1 MNQQPTL
8 HNVDVRCASCG
19 TSFEIRTT
27 AEALSI
33 DVCSTCHPAYTGR
46 ERKTVT
52 ERPDRSLQS
61 SAAHSLPR
69 STQSS
74 AVSFGARKVDSA
86 ASPAAKLFSASQ
98 PPSTVSAMPFTYAD
112 WSLAR

>member
-33 DVCSTCHPAYTGR
+33 DVCSTCHPVHGR
-46 ERKTVT
+46 ERATVT
-52 ERPDRSLQS
+52 GGRIDRFNRRRAL
-61 SAAHSLPR
+61 AA
-69 STQSS
+69 
-74 AVSFGARKVDSA
+74 A
-86 ASPAAKLFSASQ
+86 
-98 PPSTVSAMPFTYAD
+98 
-112 WSLAR
+112 